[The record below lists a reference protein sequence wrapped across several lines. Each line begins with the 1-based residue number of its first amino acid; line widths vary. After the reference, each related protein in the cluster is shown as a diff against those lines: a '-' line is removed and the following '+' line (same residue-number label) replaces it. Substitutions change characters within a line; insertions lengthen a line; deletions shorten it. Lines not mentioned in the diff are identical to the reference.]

1 MNFIKYGV
9 YKINSFC
16 SDIWRVLYNSY
27 LIWKKIGKKFIS
39 SEVVIYVVWYIFIL
53 YKCIVYYNFEIM
65 KLVVLIGN
73 YLVMFIECF
82 IICYYVVLIEVGLFI
97 VFIIFFFCDLFILG
111 FYLIK

>member
-1 MNFIKYGV
+1 
-9 YKINSFC
+9 
-16 SDIWRVLYNSY
+16 
-27 LIWKKIGKKFIS
+27 
-39 SEVVIYVVWYIFIL
+39 
-53 YKCIVYYNFEIM
+53 M

-97 VFIIFFFCDLFILG
+97 VFLIFFFCDLFILG